1 MEYKPQ
7 WNEKT
12 QRYEYIVHIHVDQ
25 QSPIED
31 IKYAIADLCQYLND
45 IDINKLGLGT
55 VDDYKAQIDELMRL
69 RGLLYNA
76 KRIQAF
82 GDR

>member
-12 QRYEYIVHIHVDQ
+12 RRYEYIVHIHVDQ
-25 QSPIED
+25 QSPIAD
-31 IKYAIADLCQYLND
+31 IEYATADLCQYLND
-45 IDINKLGLGT
+45 IDINKLGLST

-76 KRIQAF
+76 KRIQVR